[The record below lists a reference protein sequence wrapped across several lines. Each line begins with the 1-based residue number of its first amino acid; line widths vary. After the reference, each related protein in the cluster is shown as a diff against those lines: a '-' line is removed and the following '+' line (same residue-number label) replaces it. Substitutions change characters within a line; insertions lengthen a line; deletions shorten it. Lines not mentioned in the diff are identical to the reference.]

1 MSETKKKLPLWPA
14 LIPLAMI
21 VLLALISPVCRYIY
35 TRQFVAGRDLQLAQM
50 LYDNLTDMGITSF
63 EKPMFF
69 IGCGETVTNGSC
81 LDLSTGQYDIY
92 SIFAVEDALSLD
104 TVASSQ
110 HIVSYLNQLGYQ
122 YTAPTAEDWTAYELE
137 LSEHIPLWK
146 AFPWYESIMETE
158 HCIIVQLE
166 QVQIEW

>member
-1 MSETKKKLPLWPA
+1 MSETKKKLPLWPVF
-14 LIPLAMI
+14 IPLAVI
-21 VLLALISPVCRYIY
+21 VLLVFISPLCRYLY
-35 TRQFVAGRDLQLAQM
+35 TRQFVANRDIQLAAM
-50 LYDNLTDMGITSF
+50 LYDSLSDMGITSF

-81 LDLSTGQYDIY
+81 LDLSTGKYDIY
-92 SIFAVEDALSLD
+92 SVFAVEEALSLD
-104 TVASSQ
+104 TVESSR
-110 HIVSYLNQLGYQ
+110 HIVSYLNHLGYP
-122 YTAPTAEDWTAYELE
+122 YTAPTADDWTAYEPE

-166 QVQIEW
+166 QVEIQW